1 MEHRT
6 QDYAAVLS
14 DQGAEFRGIRPGPNG
29 AVILFADP
37 QSRNNLS
44 ISEFE
49 FSAYT
54 VSRCLEE
61 SRRTFDLE
69 AHVQKS
75 LC

>member
-1 MEHRT
+1 MERHT

-14 DQGAEFRGIRPGPNG
+14 AQGAEFRGVRAGPNG
-29 AVILFADP
+29 TLILFADP
-37 QSRNNLS
+37 KSRSNLS
-44 ISEFE
+44 LSEFE
-49 FSAYT
+49 FSAHT

-69 AHVQKS
+69 ARVQKS